1 MESGNLLLMNVVK
14 SKQTMCVIQKRVDGF
29 MHFQSFSPRKQ
40 YLNLQKRMTLIKQAL
55 LQAHSLLLMYHQVLK
70 FYCHH

>member
-14 SKQTMCVIQKRVDGF
+14 SKQTMCVIQKQVDGF

-40 YLNLQKRMTLIKQAL
+40 HLNLQKRMTLI
-55 LQAHSLLLMYHQVLK
+55 
-70 FYCHH
+70 